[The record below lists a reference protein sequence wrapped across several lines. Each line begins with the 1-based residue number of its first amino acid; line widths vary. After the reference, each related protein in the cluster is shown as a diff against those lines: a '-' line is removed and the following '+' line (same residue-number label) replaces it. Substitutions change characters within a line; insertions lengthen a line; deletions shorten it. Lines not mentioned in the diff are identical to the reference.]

1 MDTDILRAASGRVTH
16 WHGRFKAKFGR
27 IEAQEHARVYIRG
40 LLSNLKRK
48 NAEAIAM
55 AFTKLKNDSEV
66 SEKDVVALQ
75 GFVTASPWE
84 AGEVQKEIQAVFSE
98 ELAPT
103 CESWPLGVVGVIDE
117 SGFTKQG
124 TESVGVAHQYCGRYG
139 KTMNCQVG
147 VFLVGVTP
155 LGSALLDHQLF
166 LPESWIEDHVR
177 RDKTQVPPDQTY
189 QSKPQIAAE
198 MIRRTHDAGHIRLS
212 WIIGDKLYGS
222 SGPLIDQLDRQHQ
235 RYMFQVKPNRTVW
248 VEDPGNRMS
257 TTLGT
262 KRRRR
267 LGVTRHPSVRSMK
280 ELANELP
287 ANAWQRLQL
296 RDGAKGPLV
305 YDFAR
310 RRVWLARKGKHSTPV
325 WVVFPRSLNAQE
337 EMRYHI
343 SNAGEDVAIE
353 EMALAIGSRW
363 RVEELFKDAK
373 GQLGMSDYETRAWRS
388 WHHHMSL
395 VALAHLY
402 VTLTKLEVGRDIPE
416 FTLNTAVRVLQASF
430 ARKTLT
436 QDNAINVIEYHMRCN
451 QKARKSHR
459 KSRQNEGE
467 NGKPKVLL

>member
-1 MDTDILRAASGRVTH
+1 MDTDILRVASSRVRH
-16 WHGRFKAKFGR
+16 WHRRFETKFGR
-27 IEAQEHARVYIRG
+27 IESQEHSRVYIRG

-48 NAEAIAM
+48 NVEAIAM
-55 AFTKLKNDSEV
+55 AFTKPKDDSQV

-103 CESWPLGVVGVIDE
+103 CQSWSLGVVGVIDE
-117 SGFTKQG
+117 SGFAKQG
-124 TESVGVAHQYCGRYG
+124 TESVGVAHQYCGRFG

-147 VFLVGVTP
+147 VFLAGVTP
-155 LGSALLDHQLF
+155 RGSALLDHQLF
-166 LPESWIEDHVR
+166 LPESWIEDQVR

-189 QSKPQIAAE
+189 QSKPEIAAE
-198 MIRRTHDAGHIRLS
+198 MIRRTHDAGHVRFS
-212 WIIGDKLYGS
+212 WIVGDKLYGS
-222 SGPLIDQLDRQHQ
+222 SGPLIDRLDQQHQ
-235 RYMFQVKPNRTVW
+235 RYAFQVKPNRTVW
-248 VEDPGNRMS
+248 IEDPGDRLS

-267 LGVTRHPSVRSMK
+267 LGVNRHPFVRSMK
-280 ELANELP
+280 ELAGELP
-287 ANAWQRLQL
+287 TNAWQTLQL

-310 RRVWLARKGKHSTPV
+310 QRVWLARKGKRSTPV
-325 WVVFPRSLNAQE
+325 WVVFQKSLNAHQE
-337 EMRYHI
+337 MHYHI

-363 RVEELFKDAK
+363 RVEELFEDAK

-395 VALAHLY
+395 VALAHMY
-402 VTLTKLEVGRDIPE
+402 VTLTKLDVGREIPE

-436 QDNAINVIEYHMRCN
+436 QDDAINIIEYHMRCN
-451 QKARKSHR
+451 KKARTSHR
-459 KSRQNEGE
+459 NSHQQPGK